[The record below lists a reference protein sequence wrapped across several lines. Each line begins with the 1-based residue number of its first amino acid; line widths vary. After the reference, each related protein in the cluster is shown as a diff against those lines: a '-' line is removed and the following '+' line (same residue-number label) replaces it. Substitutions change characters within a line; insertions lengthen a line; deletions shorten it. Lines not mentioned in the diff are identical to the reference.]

1 MARDEDRLA
10 HAIDVA
16 GVLEEADFRQ
26 YARSGAV
33 DRLTA
38 LRREARA
45 IERQFPGA
53 RAEAKRRELRAQA
66 AHARRFI
73 GRERRS

>member
-1 MARDEDRLA
+1 MMDEQLKDL
-10 HAIDVA
+10 IGDVI
-16 GVLEEADFRQ
+16 EEPDFRQ

-33 DRLTA
+33 DRLRA

-53 RAEAKRRELRAQA
+53 RAEATRRELQARA

-73 GRERRS
+73 SRART